1 MCRAVLLSNAQTCGT
16 VLVSPAIPSEPP
28 VVVNLSA
35 QRRGSGRGRAV
46 RARRSEPTIKM
57 LRYQQ
62 HFTFFD
68 QAKLDGPVRFI
79 NLSQFSLEKDLNYV
93 LSEIV
98 KQIEAYDDRSSWRTP
113 FRTVVRRAQVTVT

>member
-28 VVVNLSA
+28 VVVKPLGTA
-35 QRRGSGRGRAV
+35 ARSGQGRAV

-79 NLSQFSLEKDLNYV
+79 NLSQFSLEKDLNYL

-98 KQIEAYDDRSSWRTP
+98 KQVYDERRSWWTP
-113 FRTVVRRAQVTVT
+113 FRTVVRRAQATVT